1 MKKFIKKILFNL
13 LLTEKQKEVI
23 FKAIVYSEYKYRQR
37 GNVNMAVNVHI
48 VFDELSPF
56 LGLKQTYTREEVD
69 AIVDRLMD
77 ERNANESKNL
87 KDAYNKGCRDAT
99 ERIQKDMNNGIVISK
114 IVVPGVVENSG
125 DGKPEENDNVNTEN
139 KEQETTAEENE
150 ENTQQGGSGSEK
162 DNSENQQEKS

>member
-13 LLTEKQKEVI
+13 LLTKKQKEVI

-37 GNVNMAVNVHI
+37 GNVNMAVNVHV

-87 KDAYNKGCRDAT
+87 KDAYNKGCRDAI
-99 ERIQKDMNNGIVISK
+99 ERIQKDLKNGLVVSK

-125 DGKPEENDNVNTEN
+125 DGGAEEDSNVNN
-139 KEQETTAEENE
+139 ENE
-150 ENTQQGGSGSEK
+150 EQEAGEESEENSQQDNSGSEEGK
-162 DNSENQQEKS
+162 EENQQEKS

>member
-13 LLTEKQKEVI
+13 LLTKKQKEVI

-37 GNVNMAVNVHI
+37 GNVDMAVNVHI

-87 KDAYNKGCRDAT
+87 KDAYNKGCRDAI
-99 ERIQKDMNNGIVISK
+99 ERIQKDLKNGLVVSN

-125 DGKPEENDNVNTEN
+125 DGGSEEDSNVNN
-139 KEQETTAEENE
+139 ENE
-150 ENTQQGGSGSEK
+150 EQEAGEESEENSQQDNSGSEE
-162 DNSENQQEKS
+162 DNEENQQEKS

>member
-1 MKKFIKKILFNL
+1 M
-13 LLTEKQKEVI
+13 LTEKQKEVI

-48 VFDELSPF
+48 VFDELSSF

-69 AIVDRLMD
+69 VIVDRLMD

-87 KDAYNKGCRDAT
+87 KDAYNKGCRDAI
-99 ERIQKDMNNGIVISK
+99 ERIQKDLKNGLVVSK

-125 DGKPEENDNVNTEN
+125 DGGAEEDSNVNN
-139 KEQETTAEENE
+139 ENE
-150 ENTQQGGSGSEK
+150 EQEAGEESEENSQQDNSGSEE
-162 DNSENQQEKS
+162 DNEENQQEKS

>member
-13 LLTEKQKEVI
+13 LLTKKQKEVI

-37 GNVNMAVNVHI
+37 GNVDMAVNVHI

-69 AIVDRLMD
+69 AIVDRLID
-77 ERNANESKNL
+77 ERSANESKNL
-87 KDAYNKGCRDAT
+87 KDAYNKGCRDAI
-99 ERIQKDMNNGIVISK
+99 ERIQKDLKNGLVVSK

-125 DGKPEENDNVNTEN
+125 DGGSEEDSNVNN
-139 KEQETTAEENE
+139 ENE
-150 ENTQQGGSGSEK
+150 EQEAGEESEENSQQDNSGSEE
-162 DNSENQQEKS
+162 DNEENQQEKS

>member
-13 LLTEKQKEVI
+13 LLTKKQKEVI

-37 GNVNMAVNVHI
+37 GNVDMAVNVHI

-69 AIVDRLMD
+69 AIVDRLMC

-87 KDAYNKGCRDAT
+87 KDAYNKGCRDAI
-99 ERIQKDMNNGIVISK
+99 ERIQKDLKNGLVVSK

-125 DGKPEENDNVNTEN
+125 DGGSEEDSNVNN
-139 KEQETTAEENE
+139 ENE
-150 ENTQQGGSGSEK
+150 EQEAGEESEENSQQDNSGSEE
-162 DNSENQQEKS
+162 DNEENQQEKS

>member
-13 LLTEKQKEVI
+13 LLTKKQKEVI

-37 GNVNMAVNVHI
+37 GNVDMAVNVHI

-87 KDAYNKGCRDAT
+87 KDAYNKGCRDAI
-99 ERIQKDMNNGIVISK
+99 ERIQKDLKNGLVVSK

-125 DGKPEENDNVNTEN
+125 DGGSEEDSNVNN
-139 KEQETTAEENE
+139 ENE
-150 ENTQQGGSGSEK
+150 EQEAGEECEENSQQDNSGSEE
-162 DNSENQQEKS
+162 DNEENQQEKS

>member
-13 LLTEKQKEVI
+13 LLTKKQKEVI

-37 GNVNMAVNVHI
+37 GNVDMAVNVHI

-87 KDAYNKGCRDAT
+87 KDAYNKGCRDAI
-99 ERIQKDMNNGIVISK
+99 ERIQKDLKNGLVVSK

-125 DGKPEENDNVNTEN
+125 DGGAEEDSNVNN
-139 KEQETTAEENE
+139 ENE
-150 ENTQQGGSGSEK
+150 EQEAGEESEENSQQDNSGSEE
-162 DNSENQQEKS
+162 DNEENQQEKS

>member
-56 LGLKQTYTREEVD
+56 LGLKQTYTKEEMDV
-69 AIVDRLMD
+69 IINRLMD
-77 ERNANESKNL
+77 ERSANESKKL
-87 KDAYNKGCRDAT
+87 KDAYNKGCRDAI
-99 ERIQKDMNNGIVISK
+99 ERIQKDLKDGLVISK
-114 IVVPGVVENSG
+114 IVVPGVVENS
-125 DGKPEENDNVNTEN
+125 DDERPEENDNVH
-139 KEQETTAEENE
+139 QTTGEENE
-150 ENTQQGGSGSEK
+150 ENTHQGGSG
-162 DNSENQQEKS
+162 

>member
-13 LLTEKQKEVI
+13 LLTKKQKEVI

-37 GNVNMAVNVHI
+37 GNVDMAVNVHI
-48 VFDELSPF
+48 VFDELSTF

-77 ERNANESKNL
+77 ERSANESKNL
-87 KDAYNKGCRDAT
+87 KDAYNKGCRDAM
-99 ERIQKDMNNGIVISK
+99 ERIQKDLKNGLVISK
-114 IVVPGVVENSG
+114 IVVPGVGENSG
-125 DGKPEENDNVNTEN
+125 DEKSEENDNVNTEN
-139 KEQETTAEENE
+139 EEQETTGEENE
-150 ENTQQGGSGSEK
+150 ENTQQGGSSSEE

>member
-13 LLTEKQKEVI
+13 LLTKKQKEVL

-37 GNVNMAVNVHI
+37 GNVDMAVNVHI

-56 LGLKQTYTREEVD
+56 LGLKQTYTREEAD

-77 ERNANESKNL
+77 ERSANESKNL
-87 KDAYNKGCRDAT
+87 KDAYNKGCRDAI
-99 ERIQKDMNNGIVISK
+99 ERIQKDLKNGLVVSK

-125 DGKPEENDNVNTEN
+125 DGGSEEDSNVNN
-139 KEQETTAEENE
+139 ENE
-150 ENTQQGGSGSEK
+150 EQEAGEESEENSQQDNSGSEE
-162 DNSENQQEKS
+162 DNEENQQEKS

>member
-13 LLTEKQKEVI
+13 LLTKKQKEVI

-37 GNVNMAVNVHI
+37 GNVDMAVNVHI

-77 ERNANESKNL
+77 ERSANESKNL
-87 KDAYNKGCRDAT
+87 KDAYNKGCRDAI
-99 ERIQKDMNNGIVISK
+99 ERIQKDLKNGLVVSK

-125 DGKPEENDNVNTEN
+125 DGGSEEYSNVNN
-139 KEQETTAEENE
+139 ENE
-150 ENTQQGGSGSEK
+150 EQEAGEESEENSQQDNSGSEE
-162 DNSENQQEKS
+162 DNEENQQEKS

>member
-13 LLTEKQKEVI
+13 LLTKKQKEVL

-87 KDAYNKGCRDAT
+87 KDAYNKGCRDAI
-99 ERIQKDMNNGIVISK
+99 ERIQKDLKNGLVVSK

-125 DGKPEENDNVNTEN
+125 DGGSEEDSNVNN
-139 KEQETTAEENE
+139 ENE
-150 ENTQQGGSGSEK
+150 EQEAGEESEENSQQDNSGSEE
-162 DNSENQQEKS
+162 DNEENQQEKS

>member
-13 LLTEKQKEVI
+13 LLTKKQKEVI

-87 KDAYNKGCRDAT
+87 KDAYNKGCRDAI
-99 ERIQKDMNNGIVISK
+99 ERIQKDLKNGLVVSK

-125 DGKPEENDNVNTEN
+125 DGGSEEDSNVNN
-139 KEQETTAEENE
+139 ENE
-150 ENTQQGGSGSEK
+150 EQEAGEESEENSQQDNSGSEE
-162 DNSENQQEKS
+162 DNEENQQEKS